1 MNQLE
6 IYKLQKSL
14 QDEKAVVDELT
25 EQVERLESQ
34 VSGNLIVQTGE
45 PLEVKELKAQIKE
58 FERRI
63 AKKKLKIAT
72 FKENEKI

>member
-14 QDEKAVVDELT
+14 QDEKAVVEELT

-45 PLEVKELKAQIKE
+45 SLEVKELRA
-58 FERRI
+58 
-63 AKKKLKIAT
+63 
-72 FKENEKI
+72 